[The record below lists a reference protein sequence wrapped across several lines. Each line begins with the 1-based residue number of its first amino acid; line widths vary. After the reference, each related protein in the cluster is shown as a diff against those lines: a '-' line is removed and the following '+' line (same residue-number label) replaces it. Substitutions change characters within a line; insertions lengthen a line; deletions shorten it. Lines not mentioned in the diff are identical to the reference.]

1 MDENLGS
8 LIGRSLGAY
17 RIEASIGAGSM
28 GEVYFGRD
36 PRLARPLAIK
46 ILHPHV
52 SRNARVME
60 RFQQEARVL
69 ASLAHP
75 NIVTVLEFMPELGAI
90 VMEFLAGETLEA
102 RLRASPEGLAFGEIY
117 EVFDQVAAALD
128 HAHRRGVVHRDLKPA
143 NIMLVAL
150 DGRTLPKVV
159 DFGIAKITA
168 GTGGMTAASSH
179 MGTAWYMAPE
189 QVRSAREVDGRAD
202 IYALGACLYHA
213 AVGRAPFPY
222 ESDFAA
228 MRAHLEDALPAPSSV
243 NAGVS
248 TALESVICRAMAKD
262 PGDRYATAQAF
273 RQALSQVA
281 AGNHLEMLNTGIYR
295 HVRDADVDTL
305 PVAEDL
311 DDAPTQTVTVD
322 AAAPPIKLHDDQN
335 TSPIGAGLSTSVS
348 SERPLSP
355 SISSDGSIDRT
366 PAFSG
371 VARKAPPQWRWA
383 LLTVVVGAVG
393 AAGWFG
399 SQWYQSRQTSVVA
412 TDSRLVSASSEG
424 VSQDAVGKTTGA
436 TRASLQG
443 EATRLATAPEP
454 TQVTAALAEDGGK
467 TVGHLPEGPKV
478 TKQAVD
484 AGRSDTDAAETI
496 TSAAEAPPS
505 QVPTGIPS
513 DDVGRVDEVAIVP
526 SDPPIPT
533 GASAP
538 STSTVGA
545 RGSGDISKA
554 AVGVLSDSGAPPSGP
569 LAGAAPQAAQA
580 AVTSTAPAPTQ
591 VPAEG
596 LPSAQKTVKPIPQF
610 GSIHI
615 VVPSDVE
622 VILNGNR
629 VKSGTQKVRYGT
641 HRVELIKGD
650 GKAVKT
656 VKIGASKPQQTIR
669 L

>member
-1 MDENLGS
+1 MEENLGS
-8 LIGRSLGAY
+8 LVGRSLGAY

-46 ILHPHV
+46 ILHPHL

-60 RFQQEARVL
+60 RFEQEARVL

-75 NIVTVLEFMPELGAI
+75 NIVTVLEFMPEVGAI

-102 RLRASPEGLAFGEIY
+102 RLRSSPEGLAFGELY

-168 GTGGMTAASSH
+168 GTGGMTAASSQ

-281 AGNHLEMLNTGIYR
+281 AGNHIEMLNTGMYR
-295 HVRDADVDTL
+295 HVRDADVDAL

-311 DDAPTQTVTVD
+311 DDAPTQTVNLV
-322 AAAPPIKLHDDQN
+322 AADLPIQLHDGQS
-335 TSPIGAGLSTSVS
+335 TSPIGVGLSTSVS
-348 SERPLSP
+348 NERPLSP
-355 SISSDGSIDRT
+355 LISSDGSLDHT
-366 PAFSG
+366 PAPSG
-371 VARKAPPQWRWA
+371 VAHKASPPWRWA
-383 LLTVVVGAVG
+383 LFTVVVGSVG

-399 SQWYQSRQTSVVA
+399 SQWYQSRQPPVVA
-412 TDSRLVSASSEG
+412 TSSSLASASSEG
-424 VSQDAVGKTTGA
+424 VSQDQGVESTGGGRAVVQNA
-436 TRASLQG
+436 VP
-443 EATRLATAPEP
+443 RLDTAPQQ
-454 TQVTAALAEDGGK
+454 TQVTAAVAEDGGK
-467 TVGHLPEGPKV
+467 TGGDLSEGPGSP
-478 TKQAVD
+478 KQALDATRGGAD
-484 AGRSDTDAAETI
+484 AGGTI
-496 TSAAEAPPS
+496 SRAAEAPPS
-505 QVPTGIPS
+505 QVPNGIPS
-513 DDVGRVDEVAIVP
+513 DDGRRGDVVAVVPASSPIPMAAAASSHSSDVGRG
-526 SDPPIPT
+526 T
-533 GASAP
+533 
-538 STSTVGA
+538 
-545 RGSGDISKA
+545 GDISKA
-554 AVGVLSDSGAPPSGP
+554 AVGVFSDSGDHPSGP
-569 LAGAAPQAAQA
+569 SAGAAQQAAQA
-580 AVTSTAPAPTQ
+580 AVTSTVQASAPIPL
-591 VPAEG
+591 EG
-596 LPSAQKTVKPIPQF
+596 LPQAQKTVKTIPQF

-629 VKSGTQKVRYGT
+629 VKPGTQKVRYGT

>member
-75 NIVTVLEFMPELGAI
+75 NIVTVLEFMPELVAI

-295 HVRDADVDTL
+295 HVRDADVDSL

-311 DDAPTQTVTVD
+311 DDAPTQTVNVD
-322 AAAPPIKLHDDQN
+322 AAVPPIKLHDDQN
-335 TSPIGAGLSTSVS
+335 TSPIGAGLPTSVS

-383 LLTVVVGAVG
+383 LLSLVVGAVG

-399 SQWYQSRQTSVVA
+399 SQWYQSHQTPVVA
-412 TDSRLVSASSEG
+412 SDTSLVAATSER
-424 VSQDAVGKTTGA
+424 VDQDPVGETTEA
-436 TRASLQG
+436 TRASIQD
-443 EATRLATAPEP
+443 AVPRLGTAPEQ
-454 TQVTAALAEDGGK
+454 TQVTAGLAEDDGK
-467 TVGHLPEGPKV
+467 AVGHLPEGPRV
-478 TKQAVD
+478 PREAIDDRRGNTD
-484 AGRSDTDAAETI
+484 AGGTI
-496 TSAAEAPPS
+496 TGTPDAPPPH
-505 QVPTGIPS
+505 VPSGAS
-513 DDVGRVDEVAIVP
+513 RDDVRRGDVVAMVP
-526 SDPPIPT
+526 SNPPIRMDSSGSNASPD
-533 GASAP
+533 GALGTHDLSKAG
-538 STSTVGA
+538 VGA
-545 RGSGDISKA
+545 LADS
-554 AVGVLSDSGAPPSGP
+554 GVLSSVPSAVGDP
-569 LAGAAPQAAQA
+569 KPAIA
-580 AVTSTAPAPTQ
+580 AVTPTAPAPMP
-591 VPAEG
+591 VVAAG
-596 LPSAQKTVKPIPQF
+596 LPLAPKPAKATPQF

-629 VKSGTQKVRYGT
+629 VKPGTQKVRYGT

>member
-1 MDENLGS
+1 MEENLGS
-8 LIGRSLGAY
+8 LVGRSLGAY

-46 ILHPHV
+46 ILHPHL

-60 RFQQEARVL
+60 RFEQEARVL

-75 NIVTVLEFMPELGAI
+75 NIVTVLEFMPEVGAI

-102 RLRASPEGLAFGEIY
+102 RLRSSPEGLAFGELY

-168 GTGGMTAASSH
+168 GTGGMTAASSQ

-189 QVRSAREVDGRAD
+189 QVRSARAVDGRAD

-281 AGNHLEMLNTGIYR
+281 AGNHIEMLNTGMYR
-295 HVRDADVDTL
+295 HVRDADVDAL

-311 DDAPTQTVTVD
+311 DDAPTQTVNLV
-322 AAAPPIKLHDDQN
+322 AADLPIQLHDGQS
-335 TSPIGAGLSTSVS
+335 TSPIGVGLSTSVS
-348 SERPLSP
+348 NERPLSP
-355 SISSDGSIDRT
+355 LISSDGSLDHT
-366 PAFSG
+366 PAPSG
-371 VARKAPPQWRWA
+371 VAHKASPPWRWA
-383 LLTVVVGAVG
+383 LLTVVVGSVG

-399 SQWYQSRQTSVVA
+399 SQWYQSRQPPVVA
-412 TDSRLVSASSEG
+412 SDTSLVAATSER
-424 VSQDAVGKTTGA
+424 VDKDPVGETTEA
-436 TRASLQG
+436 TRASIQD
-443 EATRLATAPEP
+443 AVPRLGTAPEQ
-454 TQVTAALAEDGGK
+454 TQVTAGLAEDDGK
-467 TVGHLPEGPKV
+467 ALGHLPEGPRV
-478 TKQAVD
+478 PREAIDDRRGNTD
-484 AGRSDTDAAETI
+484 AGGTI
-496 TSAAEAPPS
+496 TGAPDAPPPH
-505 QVPTGIPS
+505 VPSGAS
-513 DDVGRVDEVAIVP
+513 RDDVRRGDVVAMVP
-526 SDPPIPT
+526 SNPPIRMDSSGSNASPD
-533 GASAP
+533 GALGTHDLSKAG
-538 STSTVGA
+538 VGA
-545 RGSGDISKA
+545 LADSEVLSSVPS
-554 AVGVLSDSGAPPSGP
+554 AVGHPKPAI
-569 LAGAAPQAAQA
+569 A
-580 AVTSTAPAPTQ
+580 AVTPTAPAPMP
-591 VPAEG
+591 VVAAG
-596 LPSAQKTVKPIPQF
+596 LPLAPKPAKATPQF

-629 VKSGTQKVRYGT
+629 VKPGTQKVRYGT